1 MSITSVL
8 TKASSNKKN
17 IPDNFVES
25 DISSYIEAASKVI
38 APLWPISTFAARHPW
53 MGLEKQTFDQVADWL
68 KQTRDVDIYPS
79 ASMILSAK
87 KRERLKRYLLN
98 KVLNNGLHQIPLI
111 SHKMWQSVFAMRH

>member
-87 KRERLKRYLLN
+87 KKGEIKEVFVKQGLK
-98 KVLNNGLHQIPLI
+98 Q
-111 SHKMWQSVFAMRH
+111 